1 MDREGTPVLWVL
13 NILLSRFYDGAA
25 HSAFQI
31 RRPFAWINSR
41 MYVQSL
47 KDWRE
52 YASTGEPVLDTFA
65 EAQQRWH
72 LWRRRYDLFLR

>member
-1 MDREGTPVLWVL
+1 
-13 NILLSRFYDGAA
+13 
-25 HSAFQI
+25 
-31 RRPFAWINSR
+31 

-47 KDWRE
+47 KDWHE